1 LAINE
6 KEDNKKQEAL
16 KKSGEIPRHIA
27 IIMDGNG
34 RWAKSKGYSRYLGHQ
49 EGVNSVRDIVE
60 ASAQIGVKYL
70 TVYTFSTENWR
81 RPKNEVTLLMKLLIK
96 TLRKETER
104 LHKNDV
110 RLISTGNLKELPEQ
124 VYNELQDSMKKTK
137 DNKGLVL
144 NLALNYS
151 GRWEIVNSVKKIL
164 KDKIDIKDID
174 EKLFSSYLETAEIP
188 DPDLLIRTG
197 GDYRISN
204 FLLWQTAYSEIYIE
218 DIYWPDFKR
227 DYLYKAIKEYQRRER
242 RFGMISEQIQDL
254 KSINK

>member
-1 LAINE
+1 MSKDE
-6 KEDNKKQEAL
+6 KEDSKKQEAL
-16 KKSGEIPRHIA
+16 KKSGEIPKHIA

-60 ASAQIGVKYL
+60 ASAQVGVKYL

-104 LHKNDV
+104 LHKNGV

-137 DNKGLVL
+137 DNQGLVL

-151 GRWEIVNSVKKIL
+151 GRWEIVNTVKKIL
-164 KDKIDIKDID
+164 NDKIPIKDID

>member
-1 LAINE
+1 MSKDE
-6 KEDNKKQEAL
+6 KEDNKKQEDL
-16 KKSGEIPRHIA
+16 KKSGEIPSHIA

-81 RPKNEVTLLMKLLIK
+81 RPKTEVTLLMKLLIK

-124 VYNELQDSMKKTK
+124 VYNELMDSMKKTEN
-137 DNKGLVL
+137 NKGLTL

-151 GRWEIVNSVKKIL
+151 GRWEIVNSIKKIIN
-164 KDKIDIKDID
+164 DNIPVKDID
-174 EKLFSSYLETAEIP
+174 EKLFASYLETANIP

-227 DYLYKAIKEYQRRER
+227 DYLYKAIKEYQKRER

>member
-1 LAINE
+1 MSKDE
-6 KEDNKKQEAL
+6 SQDKEKQEAL
-16 KKSGEIPRHIA
+16 KRSGEIPKHIA

-34 RWAKSKGYSRYLGHQ
+34 RWAKSKGFTRYLGHQ

-60 ASAQIGVKYL
+60 ASAQLGVKYL

-81 RPKNEVTLLMKLLIK
+81 RPKAEVTLLMKLLIK

-124 VYNELQDSMKKTK
+124 VYNELMDSMKKTQ
-137 DNKGLVL
+137 DNKGLTL

-151 GRWEIVNSVKKIL
+151 GRWEIVNAVRKIL
-164 KDKIDIKDID
+164 DNKIDSKDID
-174 EKLFSSYLETAEIP
+174 EKLFESYLEMAGIP

-218 DIYWPDFKR
+218 DVYWPEFKR
-227 DYLYKAIKEYQRRER
+227 DYLYKAIQEYQKRER

>member
-1 LAINE
+1 LAVNE
-6 KEDNKKQEAL
+6 KEDTKKQEAL
-16 KKSGEIPRHIA
+16 KKSGEIPAHIA

-34 RWAKSKGYSRYLGHQ
+34 RWAKSKGFSRYLGHQ

-60 ASAQIGVKYL
+60 ASGQIGVKYL

-81 RPKNEVTLLMKLLIK
+81 RPKTEVSLLMKLLIK

-104 LHKNDV
+104 LHKNGV

-124 VYNELQDSMKKTK
+124 VYNELQDSMEKTK

-164 KDKIDIKDID
+164 KDNIDIKDID

-218 DIYWPDFKR
+218 DVYWPEFKR

>member
-1 LAINE
+1 MSKDEN
-6 KEDNKKQEAL
+6 EDNKKQEAL
-16 KKSGEIPRHIA
+16 KKSGEIPAHIA

-81 RPKNEVTLLMKLLIK
+81 RPKTEVTLLMKLLIK

-124 VYNELQDSMKKTK
+124 VYNELMDSMKKTEN
-137 DNKGLVL
+137 NKGLTL

-151 GRWEIVNSVKKIL
+151 GRWEIVNSIKKIIN
-164 KDKIDIKDID
+164 DKIPVKDID
-174 EKLFSSYLETAEIP
+174 EKLFASYLETANIP

-227 DYLYKAIKEYQRRER
+227 DYLYKAIKEYQKRER

>member
-1 LAINE
+1 MSKDE
-6 KEDNKKQEAL
+6 KEDSKKQEAL
-16 KKSGEIPRHIA
+16 KKSGEIPKHIA

-124 VYNELQDSMKKTK
+124 VYNELMDSMKKTK

-151 GRWEIVNSVKKIL
+151 GRWEIVNSVRKIIN
-164 KDKIDIKDID
+164 DKISAKDVD
-174 EKLFSSYLETAEIP
+174 EKLFASYLETAEIP

>member
-174 EKLFSSYLETAEIP
+174 EKLFSSYLETAKIP

>member
-1 LAINE
+1 MSKDE
-6 KEDNKKQEAL
+6 KEDKKKQEAL
-16 KKSGEIPRHIA
+16 KKSGEIPKHIA

-60 ASAQIGVKYL
+60 ASAQVGVKYL

-151 GRWEIVNSVKKIL
+151 GRWEIVNTVKKIL
-164 KDKIDIKDID
+164 NDKIPIKDID